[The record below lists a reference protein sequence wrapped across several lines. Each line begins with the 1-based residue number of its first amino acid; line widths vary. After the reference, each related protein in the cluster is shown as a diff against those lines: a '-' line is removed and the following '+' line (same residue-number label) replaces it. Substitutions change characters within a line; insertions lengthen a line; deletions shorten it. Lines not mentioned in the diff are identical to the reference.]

1 MEALSVLLG
10 GTRLVLASVAVWSAR
25 RLHREFSRLKRE
37 QYYLEQKVNA
47 LPRKIESAIEPL
59 RIHTALLAR
68 GQRVSEMLIRT
79 GRLYHEISG
88 SEAVQLLADASTVQN
103 LFLLD
108 VRTQAEFAKRRI
120 PGATLIPV
128 EDLEK
133 RHQTDIPPG
142 VEKIL
147 VYCAGGERS
156 RLACEFLSREDYGNV
171 YLLKNG
177 LQEWNGPIEGDAAGT
192 LIQIS
197 SKSKSSS
204 HSPSSTSSSAQL

>member
-1 MEALSVLLG
+1 MEAVSLLLG
-10 GTRLVLASVAVWSAR
+10 GTGLVLASVAVWSVR
-25 RLHREFSRLKRE
+25 RLYREFSRVKRE

-47 LPRKIESAIEPL
+47 LPRKIEQAIEAL

-68 GQRVSEMLIRT
+68 GQQVSERLIRT
-79 GRLYHEISG
+79 GELYHEITS
-88 SEAVQLLADASTVQN
+88 SEAVQLVTEVSHPQN
-103 LFLLD
+103 FFLLD
-108 VRTQAEFAKRRI
+108 VRTHAEFAKRRI

-133 RHQTDIPPG
+133 RYQTDIPAG
-142 VEKIL
+142 IEKIL

-156 RLACEFLSREDYGNV
+156 RLACDFLSRQNYGNV

-177 LQEWNGPIEGDAAGT
+177 LQEWPGPVEGDGTGT

-197 SKSKSSS
+197 SKSKPSS
-204 HSPSSTSSSAQL
+204 HSSSPTSSPAQF